1 MLCRK
6 NYPRDAPPFILPS
19 PLPKPSKK
27 LKTAPPP
34 PETPPRVNLK
44 RGLRVDDDEIIDLAP
59 TPKRPRVNTSVNSV
73 PRVGSS
79 QSKKR
84 RLEEDG
90 LVLMEG
96 ANDQLA
102 DDVIEID

>member
-1 MLCRK
+1 MLRRK

-19 PLPKPSKK
+19 PLPKPSK
-27 LKTAPPP
+27 LKMAPQQ

-59 TPKRPRVNTSVNSV
+59 TPKRPRVNTNVNGAPSVGPS
-73 PRVGSS
+73 P
-79 QSKKR
+79 SKKR

-90 LVLMEG
+90 LILMEG

-102 DDVIEID
+102 DDIIEID